1 MPLKNKGGGRKVS
14 RYTYPRLYDSNRE
27 ITYLYIFTLSSSKFL
42 HPLTIGRKR
51 VGGRENSRIPG
62 PASDHCPGPRHGP
75 CLFARVLPVCQDR
88 SVRYPLT
95 WYSHKQQA
103 RSVKQ
108 CPLLLSKRLRIY
120 YYWYVPSQ
128 RIWTISRLIL
138 STTTNCRL
146 FIVSVPDL

>member
-88 SVRYPLT
+88 SVRYPLGT
-95 WYSHKQQA
+95 PTNNKRDQLNSA
-103 RSVKQ
+103 RCCCRSD
-108 CPLLLSKRLRIY
+108 
-120 YYWYVPSQ
+120 YVF
-128 RIWTISRLIL
+128 I
-138 STTTNCRL
+138 TTDTY
-146 FIVSVPDL
+146 PAKEYEPYHA